1 MAGGIGFIN
10 SEHTYETIIVGAGVA
25 GLSAAYHL
33 QERDALI
40 LEREAAPGGRI
51 RTQKVGA
58 HCYDVGAVLGYD
70 REDAPRD
77 FSPPAALKE
86 SGPIGVFFDGQL
98 QRGESVVE
106 CLSAIIPPES
116 TDFVNMLA
124 VGNGTLSPTRLPQQQ
139 RNLLNAFFQVIH
151 PGEIEEYLPAFHS
164 HAFLR
169 YHPQHYPDGNYG
181 LIDAYCQRIQARF
194 EYEATV
200 VAITRAGERVCVA
213 FKQHGMFHEV
223 YARSVIVATPAPIAA
238 DLLPDLRE
246 PCRRFLNSV
255 RYGRFTVA
263 ALGYDDF
270 VCEQNFSYIVT
281 PDLPMTTIYKMTFPG
296 SRTTVFLVYY
306 CNRASQETWQWPEGE
321 LIAHTKT
328 CMARVGLNIAGADQ
342 LFADVY
348 RWEHGG
354 TIIAPDTYVSW
365 SSDVLHA
372 APGIYL
378 AGDYLHCEFPYGMD
392 AAVKAGIETAQ
403 HVQRFLAR
411 ARSHGTMDRRAESL
425 SSLHSPLLKRCFNIL
440 MTLAQEACQRPMPMI
455 CIPPAPRKPFPFG
468 DLVPLGFLLR
478 ALRHSADQDEAA
490 GQITALETVLAEKKQ
505 GDLWAFHTG
514 RLITSTDSAL
524 ILLGLNDVKA
534 VDALDVFY
542 DGQNGYYPQLWSREL
557 RPNAMQ
563 FANSVKHWCQIDY
576 ATTCLVRW
584 HRIRHGL
591 TPHTSIAYL
600 AEGFEQRSGLYF
612 ANPYLVDW
620 ALALAI
626 QHDEQADELGNR
638 LLHEVCASQNSDAS
652 FGGFDRLLSTVLAV
666 LTLAALGYQG
676 ARILQAQRWLV
687 EELDRRPTPEAPIPF
702 YSSEMLDEDALSF
715 QTLLQLKVL
724 NGERVAMVGGTY
736 HAISYYEDRTL
747 MIVSALTA
755 LALGVAAQDT
765 SNAISDMQ
773 AGHPRYQCRTQA
785 EYIAR
790 FALPPYIRSV

>member
-1 MAGGIGFIN
+1 MAGGIVF
-10 SEHTYETIIVGAGVA
+10 ETIIIGAGLA

-33 QERDALI
+33 QERNALI
-40 LEREAAPGGRI
+40 LEREVVPGGRI
-51 RTQKVGA
+51 RTRKIGT
-58 HCYDVGAVLGYD
+58 HCYDVGAVLSYD

-77 FSPPAALKE
+77 FSPPTTIEEPA
-86 SGPIGVFFDGQL
+86 PIGVFFDGQL

-106 CLSAIIPPES
+106 CLSAIVPPES
-116 TDFVNMLA
+116 TEFTNMLA
-124 VGNGTLSPTRLPQQQ
+124 VSNGTLSPTRLPQQH

-151 PGEIEEYLPAFHS
+151 PGEIEEYLPVFHS

-181 LIDAYCQRIQARF
+181 LIEAYCQRIQARV
-194 EYEATV
+194 EYEAMV
-200 VAITRAGERVCVA
+200 VSIARTGERVCVS
-213 FKQHGMFHEV
+213 FKRHGMIHEA

-238 DLLPDLRE
+238 ALLPNLRE
-246 PCRRFLNSV
+246 PCRRFLQSV
-255 RYGRFTVA
+255 RYGRFTVV
-263 ALGYDDF
+263 ALGYEDF
-270 VCEQNFSYIVT
+270 VCEQDFSYIVT

-296 SRTTVFLVYY
+296 DRTTVFLVYY
-306 CNRASQETWQWPEGE
+306 CNRASQDIWQWPEDE

-328 CMARVGLNIAGADQ
+328 CMVRVGLNIAGADQ
-342 LFADVY
+342 LFAEAH

-354 TIIAPDTYVSW
+354 TIIAPDTYASW

-378 AGDYLHCEFPYGMD
+378 AGDYLHREFPYGMD
-392 AAVKAGIETAQ
+392 AAVKSGIETAQ

-411 ARSHGTMDRRAESL
+411 ACSHGTIDRHAESS
-425 SSLHSPLLKRCFNIL
+425 SSLRSPLLKQCFN
-440 MTLAQEACQRPMPMI
+440 TLISFAQAACQQPMPMI
-455 CIPPAPRKPFPFG
+455 CIPPAPRTPFPFG

-478 ALRHSADQDEAA
+478 ALRHFAAQDETAA
-490 GQITALETVLAEKKQ
+490 QIAALETVLAEKKQ

-534 VDALDVFY
+534 IEALNLFY
-542 DGQNGYYPQLWSREL
+542 DGRNGYYPQLWSREP
-557 RPNAMQ
+557 RPNVMQ
-563 FANSVKHWCQIDY
+563 FANSVKHWCQTDY

-584 HRIRHGL
+584 HRRRHGL
-591 TPHTSIAYL
+591 TPHTALAYL

-626 QHDEQADELGNR
+626 QHDDQGDELRNR

-652 FGGFDRLLSTVLAV
+652 FGRFDRLFSTALAV
-666 LTLAALGYQG
+666 LTLAAIGYQG
-676 ARILQAQRWLV
+676 ERILQAQRWV
-687 EELDRRPTPEAPIPF
+687 AEELDRRPTPEAPIPF
-702 YSSEMLDEDALSF
+702 YSSEMLDEEAFSF
-715 QTLLQLKVL
+715 QTLLQLKAL
-724 NGERVAMVGGTY
+724 NGERVATVGDTY
-736 HAISYYEDRTL
+736 HAVSYYEDRTL

-755 LALGVAAQDT
+755 LALSIVVQESQAAKET
-765 SNAISDMQ
+765 SDAMPDMQ
-773 AGHPRYQCRTQA
+773 ACHSRYQCSTQA